1 MVMVHETSPPSSP
14 PPLPRIEQD
23 NLYLKMNRGSSRATQ
38 IVPNYQDFCL
48 GHGDPL
54 LQAKIKHDFEMA
66 SPRSKKKMIQNLND
80 KEGIHLME
88 ILSPVSGMGFNDI
101 VHVDKNTILSIPC
114 LPTDNEKEDP
124 KKHELHTSPFGFN
137 DIVHFPDGT
146 VLSVPIIPS
155 LERDASSS

>member
-14 PPLPRIEQD
+14 PPLPPIEQD

-66 SPRSKKKMIQNLND
+66 SPRSKRKMIQSLKDND
-80 KEGIHLME
+80 EIHL
-88 ILSPVSGMGFNDI
+88 IQNLSPVSGMGFNDI

-114 LPTDNEKEDP
+114 FRTDTEKEEP
-124 KKHELHTSPFGFN
+124 KEQREVPTSPFGFH

-146 VLSVPIIPS
+146 VVSVPIIPTY
-155 LERDASSS
+155 ER